1 MYVEKWVNR
10 SLYENDAENVAFWDF
25 RTSITFSVSFIRL
38 LRKLLKSRTLSYL
51 PTCLFACLLTHLFTY
66 TDDGVML
73 SGSVTGPITTSN
85 KNKKSND
92 FHPKINQLTSLIFPI
107 KMYFFSVVFFF
118 YRRGCLDAW
127 ALVQEEGGWKVNSSA
142 KCVTIK
148 SPEKSERTDRSQ

>member
-51 PTCLFACLLTHLFTY
+51 PTCLFACLLTHLFIY

-107 KMYFFSVVFFF
+107 KMYFFFCCFLF
-118 YRRGCLDAW
+118 LPAGLLRCLGAGTRGRWVESEFEREMRDNQIAREKW
-127 ALVQEEGGWKVNSSA
+127 ANW
-142 KCVTIK
+142 
-148 SPEKSERTDRSQ
+148 